1 MTDASA
7 IETIADVRAALAGG
21 GSAVD
26 VCTIFLERIQER
38 DAALGAFTHVASDTA
53 LEEAATVR
61 LSASTGVACHT
72 TLCCVRGS
80 TACNA
85 SRSKAMAIQVLYQAM
100 AMQVPLL
107 LV

>member
-53 LEEAATVR
+53 LEEAATVAARGAGAEGGGLRVDAHR
-61 LSASTGVACHT
+61 LD
-72 TLCCVRGS
+72 LRGRC
-80 TACNA
+80 ADC
-85 SRSKAMAIQVLYQAM
+85 R
-100 AMQVPLL
+100 
-107 LV
+107 